1 MQQNAIS
8 PIHIEYMWYP
18 PCGLLLSKSPRTYRR
33 VVERVIPLHP
43 PAVQRNLPLWT
54 LLLMVFQLLHSLM
67 ASGLKD
73 LETSTDE
80 PLQAL
85 SPNLYAFKPHVGQIS
100 PRGAGTACGAFSA
113 FATGGGGAGG
123 GTGAGNSGRRCRCS
137 SSIVR
142 PASASPR

>member
-1 MQQNAIS
+1 
-8 PIHIEYMWYP
+8 
-18 PCGLLLSKSPRTYRR
+18 
-33 VVERVIPLHP
+33 
-43 PAVQRNLPLWT
+43 
-54 LLLMVFQLLHSLM
+54 MVFQLLHSLM

-113 FATGGGGAGG
+113 FATGGGGAIATSATAAANAPG
-123 GTGAGNSGRRCRCS
+123 CS
-137 SSIVR
+137 NDLRSV
-142 PASASPR
+142 